1 MFSLVLICRHNKN
14 IISLPIM
21 PTKDMLFGGIM
32 DLSAMQNSSVFTI
45 SPGPLPTKKKVY
57 DLLRDSSIILYQL
70 ISA

>member
-21 PTKDMLFGGIM
+21 PTKAMLFGGIM

-45 SPGPLPTKKKVY
+45 SPGPLPTKKKFMTCCVT
-57 DLLRDSSIILYQL
+57 RVSSY
-70 ISA
+70 IS